1 MRLSNKFS
9 LTRIILAPVIFI
21 IYNLPKWLKWEPTSL
36 PSVIAICAAIPILA
50 FAELTDY
57 FDGHYARKNNEV
69 SDFGKII
76 YEFIEQY

>member
-21 IYNLPKWLKWEPTSL
+21 IYNLPKWLNWEPTSL

-69 SDFGKII
+69 SDFGKM
-76 YEFIEQY
+76 FVLCA